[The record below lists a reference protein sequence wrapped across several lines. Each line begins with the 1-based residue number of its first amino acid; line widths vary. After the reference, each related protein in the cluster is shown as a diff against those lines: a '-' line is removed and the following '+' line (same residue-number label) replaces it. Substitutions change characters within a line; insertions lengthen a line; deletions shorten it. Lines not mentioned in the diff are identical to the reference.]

1 MKHPFHTLFY
11 IGFSTILFV
20 GAFLTL
26 LVINI
31 KDIFPLA
38 FSEREPR
45 VVNRDVI
52 DAAPI
57 KILSEPTPQIKPI
70 EKVVPKDT
78 PKPISVSIPI
88 VLKPVTPDTV
98 VKEVKTTDSL
108 KTL

>member
-11 IGFSTILFV
+11 IGFSTILFI
-20 GAFLTL
+20 GAFLSL
-26 LVINI
+26 LVINL
-31 KDIFPLA
+31 KDILPSAL
-38 FSEREPR
+38 SEREPR

-52 DAAPI
+52 AATPI

-70 EKVVPKDT
+70 EKVVPKET
-78 PKPISVSIPI
+78 PKPISVSVPS

-98 VKEVKTTDSL
+98 VNEVKTTDSL